1 VKRLLA
7 LLRRSAQTITLP
19 LFDGLSLYD
28 VAIFF
33 WKGIYEGAVT
43 SRAASISFS
52 FFLALFPGVIFVFTL
67 IPFIPIDGFQH
78 ELFRLLRDV
87 LPPNS
92 FDAAYSTITDILT
105 IKRGDLLGITVA
117 AALFFATNGTL
128 ALIGN
133 FGQTIHR
140 LNVRGF
146 WSQYLA
152 AFWLTLA
159 LALLLIGGIAVL
171 ALGEVWIPTLIQWYL
186 ADRLG
191 PLGGAPWTRALCD
204 LAAVLL
210 RPDALCSLAI
220 YFARSLARHRP
231 RMADLVPVRNL
242 RNGFQPL
249 QPILWL
255 DRHPHDYSALDLR
268 ERHRTHHWVR
278 TQRVDGSG
286 KKPRRGHQFLVQA
299 PNGPHCTHQLDFE
312 VGKLLVVCRVRYEHI
327 TFCCERFMHRL

>member
-1 VKRLLA
+1 MKRLLA

-67 IPFIPIDGFQH
+67 IPFIPIEGFQH

-171 ALGEVWIPTLIQWYL
+171 ALGEVWIPTLIPGDNGIWLTAL
-186 ADRLG
+186 ARWVVLLG
-191 PLGGAPWTRALCD
+191 LVLFAISLLFYFGPMRSAPWRFISPGALLATVLVWLTSYLFGIYVTDFSRYNQFYGSIGTLMIIQLWIYVNAIGLIIGFELNASMARAKNRD
-204 LAAVLL
+204 
-210 RPDALCSLAI
+210 
-220 YFARSLARHRP
+220 
-231 RMADLVPVRNL
+231 
-242 RNGFQPL
+242 
-249 QPILWL
+249 
-255 DRHPHDYSALDLR
+255 
-268 ERHRTHHWVR
+268 
-278 TQRVDGSG
+278 
-286 KKPRRGHQFLVQA
+286 
-299 PNGPHCTHQLDFE
+299 E
-312 VGKLLVVCRVRYEHI
+312 V
-327 TFCCERFMHRL
+327 TN

>member
-171 ALGEVWIPTLIQWYL
+171 ALGEVWIPTLIPGDNGIWLTAL
-186 ADRLG
+186 ARWVVLLG
-191 PLGGAPWTRALCD
+191 LVLFAISLLFYFGPMRSAPWRFISPGALLATVLVWLTSYLFGIYVTDFSRYNQFYGSIGTLMIIQLWIYVNAIGLIIGFELNASMARAKNRD
-204 LAAVLL
+204 
-210 RPDALCSLAI
+210 
-220 YFARSLARHRP
+220 
-231 RMADLVPVRNL
+231 
-242 RNGFQPL
+242 
-249 QPILWL
+249 
-255 DRHPHDYSALDLR
+255 
-268 ERHRTHHWVR
+268 
-278 TQRVDGSG
+278 
-286 KKPRRGHQFLVQA
+286 
-299 PNGPHCTHQLDFE
+299 E
-312 VGKLLVVCRVRYEHI
+312 V
-327 TFCCERFMHRL
+327 TN

>member
-1 VKRLLA
+1 MNRLLA
-7 LLRRSAQTITLP
+7 LLRRSAQNVTLP

-67 IPFIPIDGFQH
+67 IPFIPVDGFQH

-133 FGQTIHR
+133 FGQTVHR

-171 ALGEVWIPTLIQWYL
+171 ALGEVWIPTLVPGDNGLWLTAL
-186 ADRLG
+186 ARWVVLLG
-191 PLGGAPWTRALCD
+191 LVLFAISLLFYYGPMRAAPWRFISPGALLATVLVWLTSYLFGIYVTDFSRYNQLYGSIGTLMIIQLWIYVNAIGLIIGFELNASMARAK
-204 LAAVLL
+204 
-210 RPDALCSLAI
+210 
-220 YFARSLARHRP
+220 
-231 RMADLVPVRNL
+231 N
-242 RNGFQPL
+242 
-249 QPILWL
+249 
-255 DRHPHDYSALDLR
+255 R
-268 ERHRTHHWVR
+268 EK
-278 TQRVDGSG
+278 DS
-286 KKPRRGHQFLVQA
+286 
-299 PNGPHCTHQLDFE
+299 D
-312 VGKLLVVCRVRYEHI
+312 
-327 TFCCERFMHRL
+327 

>member
-1 VKRLLA
+1 MKRLLA

-171 ALGEVWIPTLIQWYL
+171 ALGEVWIPTLIPGDNGIWLTAL
-186 ADRLG
+186 ARWVVLLG
-191 PLGGAPWTRALCD
+191 LVLFAISLLFYFGPMRSAPWRFISPGALLATVLVWLTSYLFGIYVTDFSRYNQFYGSIGTLMIIQLWIYVNAIGLIIGFELNASMARAKK
-204 LAAVLL
+204 
-210 RPDALCSLAI
+210 DA
-220 YFARSLARHRP
+220 HTG
-231 RMADLVPVRNL
+231 N
-242 RNGFQPL
+242 
-249 QPILWL
+249 
-255 DRHPHDYSALDLR
+255 
-268 ERHRTHHWVR
+268 
-278 TQRVDGSG
+278 
-286 KKPRRGHQFLVQA
+286 
-299 PNGPHCTHQLDFE
+299 
-312 VGKLLVVCRVRYEHI
+312 
-327 TFCCERFMHRL
+327 

>member
-1 VKRLLA
+1 MNRLLA
-7 LLRRSAQTITLP
+7 LLRRSAQNVTLP

-67 IPFIPIDGFQH
+67 IPFIPVDGFQH

-133 FGQTIHR
+133 FGQTVHR

-171 ALGEVWIPTLIQWYL
+171 ALGEVWIPTLVPGDNGLWLTAL
-186 ADRLG
+186 ARWVVLLG
-191 PLGGAPWTRALCD
+191 LVLFAISLLFYYGPMRAAPWRFISPGALLATVLVWLTSYLFGIYVTDFSRYNQLYGSIGTLMIIQLWIYVNAIGLIIGFELNASMARAKNRAKD
-204 LAAVLL
+204 S
-210 RPDALCSLAI
+210 D
-220 YFARSLARHRP
+220 
-231 RMADLVPVRNL
+231 
-242 RNGFQPL
+242 
-249 QPILWL
+249 
-255 DRHPHDYSALDLR
+255 
-268 ERHRTHHWVR
+268 
-278 TQRVDGSG
+278 
-286 KKPRRGHQFLVQA
+286 
-299 PNGPHCTHQLDFE
+299 
-312 VGKLLVVCRVRYEHI
+312 
-327 TFCCERFMHRL
+327 

>member
-1 VKRLLA
+1 MKRLFDLA
-7 LLRRSAQTITLP
+7 RRSTQNVNLP

-78 ELFRLLRDV
+78 ELFRLLRDI

-105 IKRGDLLGITVA
+105 IKRGNLLSLTVF

-171 ALGEVWIPTLIQWYL
+171 ALGEVWIPTLVPGDNGLWITAIARWVVL
-186 ADRLG
+186 LG
-191 PLGGAPWTRALCD
+191 LVLFAISLLFYFGPMRSAPWRFISPG
-204 LAAVLL
+204 AVLATVL
-210 RPDALCSLAI
+210 VWLTSFLFGIYVTDFSRYNQLYGSIGTLMIIQLWIYVNAI
-220 YFARSLARHRP
+220 GLILGFELNAS
-231 RMADLVPVRNL
+231 MVRAKN
-242 RNGFQPL
+242 
-249 QPILWL
+249 
-255 DRHPHDYSALDLR
+255 S
-268 ERHRTHHWVR
+268 
-278 TQRVDGSG
+278 VDSGS
-286 KKPRRGHQFLVQA
+286 
-299 PNGPHCTHQLDFE
+299 
-312 VGKLLVVCRVRYEHI
+312 
-327 TFCCERFMHRL
+327 

>member
-1 VKRLLA
+1 MKRLLD
-7 LLRRSAQTITLP
+7 LVRRSTQNVNLP

-105 IKRGDLLGITVA
+105 IKRGDLLGITEA

-133 FGQTIHR
+133 FGQTIHH

-159 LALLLIGGIAVL
+159 LALLLIGGIAIL
-171 ALGEVWIPTLIQWYL
+171 ALGEVWIPTLIPGDSGLWLTAL
-186 ADRLG
+186 ARWVVLLG
-191 PLGGAPWTRALCD
+191 LVLFAISLLFYYGPMRSAPWRFISPGALLATVLVWLTSYLFGIYVTDFSRYNQLYGSIGTLIIIQLWIYVNAIGLIIGFELNASMARAKKD
-204 LAAVLL
+204 VH
-210 RPDALCSLAI
+210 S
-220 YFARSLARHRP
+220 
-231 RMADLVPVRNL
+231 
-242 RNGFQPL
+242 
-249 QPILWL
+249 
-255 DRHPHDYSALDLR
+255 
-268 ERHRTHHWVR
+268 
-278 TQRVDGSG
+278 GS
-286 KKPRRGHQFLVQA
+286 
-299 PNGPHCTHQLDFE
+299 
-312 VGKLLVVCRVRYEHI
+312 
-327 TFCCERFMHRL
+327 

>member
-67 IPFIPIDGFQH
+67 IPFIPIEGFQH

-171 ALGEVWIPTLIQWYL
+171 ALGEVWIPTLIPGDNGIWLTAL
-186 ADRLG
+186 ARWVVLLG
-191 PLGGAPWTRALCD
+191 LVLFAISLLFYYGPMRSAPWRFISPGALLATVLVWLTSYLFGIYVTDFSRYNQFYGSIGTLMIIQLWIYVNAIGLIIGFELNASMARAKT
-204 LAAVLL
+204 
-210 RPDALCSLAI
+210 DA
-220 YFARSLARHRP
+220 
-231 RMADLVPVRNL
+231 
-242 RNGFQPL
+242 Q
-249 QPILWL
+249 
-255 DRHPHDYSALDLR
+255 
-268 ERHRTHHWVR
+268 TH
-278 TQRVDGSG
+278 
-286 KKPRRGHQFLVQA
+286 L
-299 PNGPHCTHQLDFE
+299 
-312 VGKLLVVCRVRYEHI
+312 
-327 TFCCERFMHRL
+327 

>member
-1 VKRLLA
+1 MKRLLA

-67 IPFIPIDGFQH
+67 IPFIPIEGFQH
-78 ELFRLLRDV
+78 ELFRLMRDV

-171 ALGEVWIPTLIQWYL
+171 ALGEVWIPTLIPGDNGIWLTAL
-186 ADRLG
+186 ARWVVLLG
-191 PLGGAPWTRALCD
+191 LVLFAISLLFYYGPMRSAPWRFISPGALLATVLVWLTSYLFGIYVTDFSRYNQFYGSIGTLMIIQLWIYVNAIGLIIGFELNASMARAKNRD
-204 LAAVLL
+204 
-210 RPDALCSLAI
+210 
-220 YFARSLARHRP
+220 
-231 RMADLVPVRNL
+231 
-242 RNGFQPL
+242 
-249 QPILWL
+249 
-255 DRHPHDYSALDLR
+255 
-268 ERHRTHHWVR
+268 
-278 TQRVDGSG
+278 
-286 KKPRRGHQFLVQA
+286 
-299 PNGPHCTHQLDFE
+299 E
-312 VGKLLVVCRVRYEHI
+312 V
-327 TFCCERFMHRL
+327 TN

>member
-1 VKRLLA
+1 MKRLLA

-67 IPFIPIDGFQH
+67 IPFIPIEGFQH

-171 ALGEVWIPTLIQWYL
+171 ALGEVWIPTLIPGDNGIWLTAL
-186 ADRLG
+186 ARWVVLLG
-191 PLGGAPWTRALCD
+191 LVLFAISLLFYYGPMRSAPWRFISPGALLATVLVWLTSYLFGIYVTDFSRYNQFYGSIGTLMIIQLWIYVNAIGLIIGFELNASMARAKNRD
-204 LAAVLL
+204 
-210 RPDALCSLAI
+210 
-220 YFARSLARHRP
+220 
-231 RMADLVPVRNL
+231 
-242 RNGFQPL
+242 
-249 QPILWL
+249 
-255 DRHPHDYSALDLR
+255 
-268 ERHRTHHWVR
+268 
-278 TQRVDGSG
+278 
-286 KKPRRGHQFLVQA
+286 
-299 PNGPHCTHQLDFE
+299 E
-312 VGKLLVVCRVRYEHI
+312 V
-327 TFCCERFMHRL
+327 TN

>member
-1 VKRLLA
+1 MKRLLA
-7 LLRRSAQTITLP
+7 LLRRSAQKITLP

-133 FGQTIHR
+133 FGQTIHH
-140 LNVRGF
+140 LNVRGY

-171 ALGEVWIPTLIQWYL
+171 ALGEVWIPSLVPGENGIWITALARWVVLLGLVLFAISLLFYYGPMRSAPWRFISPGALLATVLVWLTSYLFGIYVTDFSRYNQLYGSIGTLIIIQLWIYVNAIGL
-186 ADRLG
+186 IIGFELNASM
-191 PLGGAPWTRALCD
+191 ARA
-204 LAAVLL
+204 
-210 RPDALCSLAI
+210 
-220 YFARSLARHRP
+220 
-231 RMADLVPVRNL
+231 
-242 RNGFQPL
+242 
-249 QPILWL
+249 
-255 DRHPHDYSALDLR
+255 
-268 ERHRTHHWVR
+268 
-278 TQRVDGSG
+278 
-286 KKPRRGHQFLVQA
+286 KKDVH
-299 PNGPHCTHQLDFE
+299 FE
-312 VGKLLVVCRVRYEHI
+312 A
-327 TFCCERFMHRL
+327 

>member
-67 IPFIPIDGFQH
+67 IPFIPIEGFQH

-133 FGQTIHR
+133 FGQTIHH

-171 ALGEVWIPTLIQWYL
+171 ALGEVWIPTLIPGDNGIWLTAL
-186 ADRLG
+186 ARWMVLLG
-191 PLGGAPWTRALCD
+191 LVLFAISLLFYYGPMRSAPWRFISPGALLATVLVWLTSYLFGIYVTDFSRYNQFYGSIGTLMIIQLWIYVNAIGLIIGFELNASMARAKNRD
-204 LAAVLL
+204 
-210 RPDALCSLAI
+210 
-220 YFARSLARHRP
+220 
-231 RMADLVPVRNL
+231 
-242 RNGFQPL
+242 
-249 QPILWL
+249 
-255 DRHPHDYSALDLR
+255 
-268 ERHRTHHWVR
+268 
-278 TQRVDGSG
+278 
-286 KKPRRGHQFLVQA
+286 
-299 PNGPHCTHQLDFE
+299 E
-312 VGKLLVVCRVRYEHI
+312 V
-327 TFCCERFMHRL
+327 TNF

>member
-1 VKRLLA
+1 MKRLLA
-7 LLRRSAQTITLP
+7 LLRRSTQTITLP

-67 IPFIPIDGFQH
+67 IPFIPIEGFQH

-171 ALGEVWIPTLIQWYL
+171 ALGEVWIPTLIPGDNGIWLTAL
-186 ADRLG
+186 ARWVVLLG
-191 PLGGAPWTRALCD
+191 LVLFAISLLFYYGPMRSAPWRFISPGALLATVLVWLTSYLFGIYVTDFSRYNQFYGSIGTLMIIQLWIYVNAIGLIIGFELNASMARAKT
-204 LAAVLL
+204 
-210 RPDALCSLAI
+210 DA
-220 YFARSLARHRP
+220 
-231 RMADLVPVRNL
+231 
-242 RNGFQPL
+242 Q
-249 QPILWL
+249 
-255 DRHPHDYSALDLR
+255 
-268 ERHRTHHWVR
+268 TH
-278 TQRVDGSG
+278 
-286 KKPRRGHQFLVQA
+286 L
-299 PNGPHCTHQLDFE
+299 
-312 VGKLLVVCRVRYEHI
+312 
-327 TFCCERFMHRL
+327 

>member
-1 VKRLLA
+1 MKRLLA

-67 IPFIPIDGFQH
+67 IPFIPIEGFQH

-133 FGQTIHR
+133 FGQTIHH

-171 ALGEVWIPTLIQWYL
+171 ALGEVWIPTLIPGDNGVWITAL
-186 ADRLG
+186 ARWVVLLG
-191 PLGGAPWTRALCD
+191 LVLFAISLLFYYGPMRSAPWRFISPGALLATVLVWLTSYLFGIYVTDFSRYNQLYGSIGTLMIIQLWIYVNAIGLIIGFELNASMARAKNRD
-204 LAAVLL
+204 
-210 RPDALCSLAI
+210 
-220 YFARSLARHRP
+220 
-231 RMADLVPVRNL
+231 
-242 RNGFQPL
+242 
-249 QPILWL
+249 
-255 DRHPHDYSALDLR
+255 
-268 ERHRTHHWVR
+268 
-278 TQRVDGSG
+278 
-286 KKPRRGHQFLVQA
+286 
-299 PNGPHCTHQLDFE
+299 E
-312 VGKLLVVCRVRYEHI
+312 V
-327 TFCCERFMHRL
+327 TN

>member
-1 VKRLLA
+1 MKRLLA

-67 IPFIPIDGFQH
+67 IPFIPIEGFQH

-152 AFWLTLA
+152 AFWLTFA
-159 LALLLIGGIAVL
+159 LALLLIGGIAAL
-171 ALGEVWIPTLIQWYL
+171 ALCEVWIPTLIPGDNGIWLTAL
-186 ADRLG
+186 ARWMVLLG
-191 PLGGAPWTRALCD
+191 LVLFAISLLFYYGPMRSAPWRFISPGALLATVLVWLTSYLFGIYVTDFSRYNQFYGSIGTLMIIQLWIYVNAIGLIIGFELNASMARAKNRD
-204 LAAVLL
+204 
-210 RPDALCSLAI
+210 
-220 YFARSLARHRP
+220 
-231 RMADLVPVRNL
+231 
-242 RNGFQPL
+242 
-249 QPILWL
+249 
-255 DRHPHDYSALDLR
+255 
-268 ERHRTHHWVR
+268 
-278 TQRVDGSG
+278 
-286 KKPRRGHQFLVQA
+286 
-299 PNGPHCTHQLDFE
+299 E
-312 VGKLLVVCRVRYEHI
+312 V
-327 TFCCERFMHRL
+327 TNF

>member
-159 LALLLIGGIAVL
+159 LALLLIGGIAAL
-171 ALGEVWIPTLIQWYL
+171 ALGEVWIPTLIPGDNGVWITAL
-186 ADRLG
+186 ARWVVLLG
-191 PLGGAPWTRALCD
+191 LVLFAISLLFYYGPMRSAPWRFISPGALLATVLVWLTSYLFGIYVTDFSRYNQFYGSIGTLMIIQLWIYVNAIGLIIGFELNASMARAKNRD
-204 LAAVLL
+204 
-210 RPDALCSLAI
+210 
-220 YFARSLARHRP
+220 
-231 RMADLVPVRNL
+231 
-242 RNGFQPL
+242 
-249 QPILWL
+249 
-255 DRHPHDYSALDLR
+255 
-268 ERHRTHHWVR
+268 
-278 TQRVDGSG
+278 
-286 KKPRRGHQFLVQA
+286 
-299 PNGPHCTHQLDFE
+299 E
-312 VGKLLVVCRVRYEHI
+312 V
-327 TFCCERFMHRL
+327 TN

>member
-1 VKRLLA
+1 MNRLLVI
-7 LLRRSAQTITLP
+7 LRRSAQNLRLP

-28 VAIFF
+28 VATFF

-67 IPFIPIDGFQH
+67 IPFIPIDGFQT

-105 IKRGDLLGITVA
+105 IKRGDLLGLTVA

-159 LALLLIGGIAVL
+159 LSLLLIGGIAGL
-171 ALGEVWIPTLIQWYL
+171 ALTEVWIPQLIAGERGIWL
-186 ADRLG
+186 TALTRWVVLLG
-191 PLGGAPWTRALCD
+191 LVLFAISLLFYYGPMRSAPWRFISPGAMLATVLVWLTSYLFGIYVTDFSRYNQFYGSIGTLMIIQLWIYVNAIGLIIGFELNASMARAKKS
-204 LAAVLL
+204 V
-210 RPDALCSLAI
+210 
-220 YFARSLARHRP
+220 H
-231 RMADLVPVRNL
+231 
-242 RNGFQPL
+242 
-249 QPILWL
+249 
-255 DRHPHDYSALDLR
+255 
-268 ERHRTHHWVR
+268 
-278 TQRVDGSG
+278 SG
-286 KKPRRGHQFLVQA
+286 
-299 PNGPHCTHQLDFE
+299 D
-312 VGKLLVVCRVRYEHI
+312 
-327 TFCCERFMHRL
+327 

>member
-1 VKRLLA
+1 MKRLLA
-7 LLRRSAQTITLP
+7 LLRRSAQTITIP

-171 ALGEVWIPTLIQWYL
+171 ALGEVWIPTLVPGDNGLWITAIARWVVL
-186 ADRLG
+186 LG
-191 PLGGAPWTRALCD
+191 LVLFAISLLFYFGPMRSAPWRFISPG
-204 LAAVLL
+204 AVLATVL
-210 RPDALCSLAI
+210 VWLTSFLFGIYVTDFSRYNQLYGSIGTLMIIQLWIYVNAI
-220 YFARSLARHRP
+220 GLILGFELNAS
-231 RMADLVPVRNL
+231 MVRAKN
-242 RNGFQPL
+242 
-249 QPILWL
+249 
-255 DRHPHDYSALDLR
+255 S
-268 ERHRTHHWVR
+268 
-278 TQRVDGSG
+278 VDSGS
-286 KKPRRGHQFLVQA
+286 K
-299 PNGPHCTHQLDFE
+299 
-312 VGKLLVVCRVRYEHI
+312 
-327 TFCCERFMHRL
+327 

>member
-1 VKRLLA
+1 MKRLLA

-67 IPFIPIDGFQH
+67 IPFIPIEGFQH

-133 FGQTIHR
+133 FGQTIHH

-171 ALGEVWIPTLIQWYL
+171 ALGEVWIPTLIPGDNGIWLTAL
-186 ADRLG
+186 ARWVVLLG
-191 PLGGAPWTRALCD
+191 LVLFAISLLFYYGPMRSAPWRFISPGALLATVLVWLTSYLFGIYVTDFSRYNQLYGSIGTLIIIQLWIYVNAIGLIIGFELNASMARAKNRD
-204 LAAVLL
+204 
-210 RPDALCSLAI
+210 
-220 YFARSLARHRP
+220 
-231 RMADLVPVRNL
+231 
-242 RNGFQPL
+242 
-249 QPILWL
+249 
-255 DRHPHDYSALDLR
+255 
-268 ERHRTHHWVR
+268 
-278 TQRVDGSG
+278 
-286 KKPRRGHQFLVQA
+286 
-299 PNGPHCTHQLDFE
+299 E
-312 VGKLLVVCRVRYEHI
+312 V
-327 TFCCERFMHRL
+327 TN

>member
-7 LLRRSAQTITLP
+7 LLRRSAQKITLP

-133 FGQTIHR
+133 FGQTIHH
-140 LNVRGF
+140 LNVRGY

-171 ALGEVWIPTLIQWYL
+171 ALGEVWIPSLVPGENGIWITALARWVVLLGLVLFAISLLFYYGPMRSAPWRFISPGALLATVLVWLTSYLFGIYVTDFSRYNQLYGSIGTLIIIQLWIYVNAIGL
-186 ADRLG
+186 IIGFELNASM
-191 PLGGAPWTRALCD
+191 ARA
-204 LAAVLL
+204 
-210 RPDALCSLAI
+210 
-220 YFARSLARHRP
+220 
-231 RMADLVPVRNL
+231 
-242 RNGFQPL
+242 
-249 QPILWL
+249 
-255 DRHPHDYSALDLR
+255 
-268 ERHRTHHWVR
+268 
-278 TQRVDGSG
+278 
-286 KKPRRGHQFLVQA
+286 KKDVH
-299 PNGPHCTHQLDFE
+299 FE
-312 VGKLLVVCRVRYEHI
+312 A
-327 TFCCERFMHRL
+327 

>member
-1 VKRLLA
+1 MNRLFA
-7 LLRRSAQTITLP
+7 LLRRSAQNVTLP

-67 IPFIPIDGFQH
+67 IPFIPVDGFQH

-133 FGQTIHR
+133 FGQTVHR

-171 ALGEVWIPTLIQWYL
+171 ALGEVWIPTLVPGDNGLWLTAL
-186 ADRLG
+186 ARWVVLLG
-191 PLGGAPWTRALCD
+191 LVLFAISLLFYYGPMRAAPWRFISPGALLATVLVWLTSYLFGIYVTDFSRYNQLYGSIGTLMIIQLWIYVNAIGLIIGFELNASMARAK
-204 LAAVLL
+204 
-210 RPDALCSLAI
+210 
-220 YFARSLARHRP
+220 
-231 RMADLVPVRNL
+231 N
-242 RNGFQPL
+242 
-249 QPILWL
+249 
-255 DRHPHDYSALDLR
+255 R
-268 ERHRTHHWVR
+268 EK
-278 TQRVDGSG
+278 DS
-286 KKPRRGHQFLVQA
+286 
-299 PNGPHCTHQLDFE
+299 D
-312 VGKLLVVCRVRYEHI
+312 
-327 TFCCERFMHRL
+327 

>member
-1 VKRLLA
+1 MKRLLA
-7 LLRRSAQTITLP
+7 LLRRSTQTITLP

-33 WKGIYEGAVT
+33 WKGIYQGAVT

-105 IKRGDLLGITVA
+105 IKRGDLLGITVS

-133 FGQTIHR
+133 FGQTVHR

-171 ALGEVWIPTLIQWYL
+171 ALGEVWIPTLAPGDNGLWLTAL
-186 ADRLG
+186 ARWVVLLG
-191 PLGGAPWTRALCD
+191 LVLFAISLLFYYGPMRAAPWRFISPGALLATVLVWLTSYLFGIYVTDFSRYNQLYGSIGTLIIIQLWIYVNAIGLIIGFELNASMARA
-204 LAAVLL
+204 
-210 RPDALCSLAI
+210 
-220 YFARSLARHRP
+220 
-231 RMADLVPVRNL
+231 
-242 RNGFQPL
+242 
-249 QPILWL
+249 
-255 DRHPHDYSALDLR
+255 
-268 ERHRTHHWVR
+268 
-278 TQRVDGSG
+278 
-286 KKPRRGHQFLVQA
+286 KKDVHSEA
-299 PNGPHCTHQLDFE
+299 
-312 VGKLLVVCRVRYEHI
+312 
-327 TFCCERFMHRL
+327 

>member
-1 VKRLLA
+1 MKRLLD
-7 LLRRSAQTITLP
+7 LVRRSTQNVNLP

-78 ELFRLLRDV
+78 ELFRLLRDI

-105 IKRGDLLGITVA
+105 IKRGNLLSLTVF

-171 ALGEVWIPTLIQWYL
+171 ALGEVWIPTLVPGDNGLWITAIARWVVL
-186 ADRLG
+186 LG
-191 PLGGAPWTRALCD
+191 LVLFAISLLFYFGPMRSAPWRFISPG
-204 LAAVLL
+204 AVLATVL
-210 RPDALCSLAI
+210 VWLTSFLFGIYVTDFSRYNQLYGSIGTLMIIQLWIYVNAI
-220 YFARSLARHRP
+220 GLILGFELNAS
-231 RMADLVPVRNL
+231 MVRAKN
-242 RNGFQPL
+242 
-249 QPILWL
+249 
-255 DRHPHDYSALDLR
+255 S
-268 ERHRTHHWVR
+268 
-278 TQRVDGSG
+278 VDSGS
-286 KKPRRGHQFLVQA
+286 
-299 PNGPHCTHQLDFE
+299 
-312 VGKLLVVCRVRYEHI
+312 
-327 TFCCERFMHRL
+327 